1 MKISDYLKKRYGDYF
16 EQFTEDYL
24 YEDEEIILSPCPRCG
39 NKAKL
44 VFSSGGEGMRGYDE
58 AFVKCTNCLIRTES
72 ITINGYYGETTTIN
86 DAIRE
91 WNYNED

>member
-24 YEDEEIILSPCPRCG
+24 YEDEDLNLSPCPRCG

-44 VFSSGGEGMRGYDE
+44 DFCSGGEGIRGYKGV
-58 AFVKCTNCLIRTES
+58 FVKCTNCLIRTES
-72 ITINGYYGETTTIN
+72 IVINGYYGEKTTIN

-91 WNYNED
+91 WNYNEK